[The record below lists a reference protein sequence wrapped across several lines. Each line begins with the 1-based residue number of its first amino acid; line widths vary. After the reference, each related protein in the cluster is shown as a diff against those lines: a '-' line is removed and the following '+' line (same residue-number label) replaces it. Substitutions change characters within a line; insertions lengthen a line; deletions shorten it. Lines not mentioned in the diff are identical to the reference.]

1 MVISGNTSSKKS
13 TIEEVGNMTV
23 KCLKETV
30 PEDVP
35 DSFFIRGQ
43 SNEIATEHLNFMN
56 KNFKNLP
63 WKLKF
68 LLW

>member
-35 DSFFIRGQ
+35 GIVFIRRSKQ
-43 SNEIATEHLNFMN
+43 
-56 KNFKNLP
+56 
-63 WKLKF
+63 
-68 LLW
+68 